1 MTGIL
6 YDATHEENRYSGFA
20 EATGAHGIK
29 YVDSGNNRLA
39 NSVLTGLAWNGSA
52 ITYSFP
58 DSRKDYTYTTSNGEK
73 DDGFA
78 PVNQNIMSAAR
89 FALDLSY
96 GSAANN
102 GFSLEGFTNMNVSQG
117 SDAGSTL
124 KYAQSNVPSTAWGY
138 YPQAGAT
145 GGDVWFGKTE
155 QYLNAE
161 AGNFAWATVIHET
174 GHALGLKH
182 GHETFYNSTVG
193 ETFPTLPADKNSLE
207 YSIMTYHSYVG
218 WSAGYDTTETW
229 GAPQTFMMADIAAL
243 QRMYGA
249 DYNTNDGN
257 TVYSWKPT
265 TGNTYV
271 NGKIGIDPGGNRI
284 FATIW
289 DGGGKDTYDLSAYSS
304 NLRIDLTPGGHSKF
318 SNHQLSDLG
327 YDINPGA
334 HMARGNIFNAMLY
347 KGNLESIIENAIGGS
362 GNDKLQ
368 GNEVGNRLKGNGG
381 EDVFW
386 GMGGYDTYAG
396 GGGADKFVFKR
407 GWDHDTIADFG
418 NGNDRI
424 DLQSY
429 NFKNFSAL
437 MSHATRD
444 GQDVRFA
451 FGNGDSLVLEHT
463 TLNSLHQSDF
473 IL

>member
-1 MTGIL
+1 
-6 YDATHEENRYSGFA
+6 
-20 EATGAHGIK
+20 
-29 YVDSGNNRLA
+29 
-39 NSVLTGLAWNGSA
+39 
-52 ITYSFP
+52 
-58 DSRKDYTYTTSNGEK
+58 
-73 DDGFA
+73 
-78 PVNQNIMSAAR
+78 
-89 FALDLSY
+89 
-96 GSAANN
+96 
-102 GFSLEGFTNMNVSQG
+102 
-117 SDAGSTL
+117 
-124 KYAQSNVPSTAWGY
+124 
-138 YPQAGAT
+138 
-145 GGDVWFGKTE
+145 
-155 QYLNAE
+155 
-161 AGNFAWATVIHET
+161 
-174 GHALGLKH
+174 
-182 GHETFYNSTVG
+182 
-193 ETFPTLPADKNSLE
+193 
-207 YSIMTYHSYVG
+207 
-218 WSAGYDTTETW
+218 
-229 GAPQTFMMADIAAL
+229 
-243 QRMYGA
+243 
-249 DYNTNDGN
+249 